1 MPAFLRAL
9 NSRNYRLYFVGQL
22 ISLAGTWMQQIAMAW
37 LAYRLSN
44 SAFVL
49 GSVGFA
55 SQIPILFFS
64 AFAGVWSD
72 RVDRRRLLL
81 LSQSL
86 SMVQA
91 LVLAVLAW
99 MEWLTPG
106 LLIFMALCLGC
117 INALDVP
124 ARQAIAVQ
132 LVDDKEDLP
141 NAIALNSFLMNA
153 ARFVGPALAGYLV
166 VLMGEAVCFLLN
178 ALSYLAVLLALSAI
192 RLPAQG
198 RGRPAPALD
207 ALKDGIRYVR
217 EHGPIRRSLLLVSCI
232 SFLVTPYAVMMP
244 LFAKEIFGGD
254 AGTFGLLMGC
264 AGAGSLVASFFLAS
278 RRDTGGL
285 EGKVALAAPA
295 VGAALTCFAL
305 SPSQQVAYPI
315 IMSIGFCVIVTIAGS
330 NTLIQTRVD
339 NAYRGRVM
347 AIFSMAFLGIA
358 PLGSFIV
365 GSVAHQVGIRPTLAA
380 CGLLTL
386 AAGMV
391 YRRLT
396 RSASAQEP
404 VEQAAAEHQMDK
416 EGGAQQQR
424 P

>member
-217 EHGPIRRSLLLVSCI
+217 DHGPIRRSLLLVSCI

-386 AAGMV
+386 VTGLV
-391 YRRLT
+391 YRWHSRN
-396 RSASAQEP
+396 SQNSP
-404 VEQAAAEHQMDK
+404 PDSN
-416 EGGAQQQR
+416 
-424 P
+424 